1 MTDTKPEPREA
12 HIVHNDYQ
20 PSKAQLEADARVEA
34 TFPQRA
40 GLARVRNRDQI
51 QASARPVHGEILPGS
66 GVEHLLVL
74 GGFSRTQPTREDKM
88 FGETK
93 KRGTVAAGILSDHGL
108 SKEDIQELSDY
119 MDSRIREYTRPIWIT
134 FTFALVAILTLPD
147 QALIVGLKLLF
158 SMIS

>member
-1 MTDTKPEPREA
+1 
-12 HIVHNDYQ
+12 
-20 PSKAQLEADARVEA
+20 
-34 TFPQRA
+34 
-40 GLARVRNRDQI
+40 
-51 QASARPVHGEILPGS
+51 
-66 GVEHLLVL
+66 
-74 GGFSRTQPTREDKM
+74 M